1 MSQIRNPSRNGEV
14 NADPPHPTADNLEAM
29 AHETI
34 GRVAE
39 TANNTVHEVRDAAAR
54 AADAATRVRDQ
65 AIEAAGERVQAV
77 RSYAERN
84 PLTTAGIAFAL
95 GALLVALVRR

>member
-1 MSQIRNPSRNGEV
+1 
-14 NADPPHPTADNLEAM
+14 M

-39 TANNTVHEVRDAAAR
+39 TANNRVHEMRDAAAR
-54 AADAATRVRDQ
+54 AADAATRARDQ
-65 AIEAAGERVQAV
+65 AIEAAGESVQAV